1 MLKNFKYN
9 DLKIKQHLQVTCLC
23 NDGWNIDWELMNVNM
38 ENKLRSVITFLYR
51 KNKWLTCQQIN
62 GVTFRLFIKA
72 CSYYPDEV
80 FMHVSHCR
88 IKCRRGVV
96 VLTTSRF
103 RSTKLEPSFC
113 AGSNPARGVSEICN
127 VEDLWQW
134 SWLEK
139 WLNAFISQPTNKK
152 YEKILTFVLTFIS
165 PVFAICWLILLNF
178 SVELHYM
185 NL

>member
-1 MLKNFKYN
+1 MLKNN
-9 DLKIKQHLQVTCLC
+9 DLKIKHRLQVTCLC

-51 KNKWLTCQQIN
+51 KNKWLTSQQIN
-62 GVTFRLFIKA
+62 GVTFRLFIKVR
-72 CSYYPDEV
+72 SYYPDEV
-80 FMHVSHCR
+80 FLHISHSR
-88 IKCRRGVV
+88 IKCRCGVV

-165 PVFAICWLILLNF
+165 PVFAICWLILLNL
-178 SVELHYM
+178 SVELQYM